1 MKYLFLLTELGW
13 VVRIS
18 SPNQLQLFLTAD
30 KTDKALSHINKYGN
44 VAIRNNEI
52 VNVVD
57 TYTYVYSDMPKFPSF
72 SSSDIKIR
80 TFQDL
85 DRRDGYSYHY
95 YAYLGNKCILH
106 DGLKYKWS
114 TYDEAYNFALK
125 CVAKGGEQ

>member
-1 MKYLFLLTELGW
+1 M
-13 VVRIS
+13 
-18 SPNQLQLFLTAD
+18 TAD

-106 DGLKYKWS
+106 DGLKYKWP